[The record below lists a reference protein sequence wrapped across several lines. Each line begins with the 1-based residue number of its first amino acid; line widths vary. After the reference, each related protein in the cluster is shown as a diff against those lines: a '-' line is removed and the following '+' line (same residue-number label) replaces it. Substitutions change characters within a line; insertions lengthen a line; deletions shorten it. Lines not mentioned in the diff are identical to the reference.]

1 MGRFNDDGSF
11 VFKKEQDI
19 GHHLINLFNYSL
31 AYLITL
37 VDPWLE
43 GVEESELEKMIASAS
58 AGKKKIEERKLNE
71 ENNSSNTK
79 NLSQMELKME
89 LLKFMMPGESVTKA
103 MNRYSSKN
111 KVLYLLTHSP
121 YLLTYLLA
129 Y

>member
-19 GHHLINLFNYSL
+19 GYHSLTNLFNYSL

-111 KVLYLLTHSP
+111 KVLIYLLTH
-121 YLLTYLLA
+121 LLTY
-129 Y
+129 